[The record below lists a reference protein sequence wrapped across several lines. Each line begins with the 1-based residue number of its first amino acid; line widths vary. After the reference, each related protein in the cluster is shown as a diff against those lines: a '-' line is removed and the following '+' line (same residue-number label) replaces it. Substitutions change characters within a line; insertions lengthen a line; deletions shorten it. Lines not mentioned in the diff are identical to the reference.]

1 MKFTKKLLCDTI
13 ENGGLNLISLQE
25 MDLGLK
31 LTWIRKIINNNPD
44 WLDFATMN
52 TIDRLTVPGTN
63 YHNLLYNR
71 TCNPFWKSVIKAYIK
86 WYSQFQKCKE
96 IEIEDQLI
104 WGNPEIEIPFNEKLF
119 SNNYIYIKDIY
130 DIQGTPLSREQLEA
144 NIGSRIMFTEYIDL
158 WSAIPRTRKN
168 KAIT

>member
-13 ENGGLNLISLQE
+13 ENGGLNLISLKE

-63 YHNLLYNR
+63 NITAHA
-71 TCNPFWKSVIKAYIK
+71 T
-86 WYSQFQKCKE
+86 
-96 IEIEDQLI
+96 
-104 WGNPEIEIPFNEKLF
+104 
-119 SNNYIYIKDIY
+119 
-130 DIQGTPLSREQLEA
+130 LS
-144 NIGSRIMFTEYIDL
+144 G
-158 WSAIPRTRKN
+158 KV
-168 KAIT
+168 